1 MIMII
6 MIMIMIIIMIIIIV
20 IVIININTIKG
31 NHVIHIETCPLF
43 KNEIIDRELSLT
55 DRNTIINH
63 IITNGNIL
71 YHQY

>member
-6 MIMIMIIIMIIIIV
+6 IIIIMIIII
-20 IVIININTIKG
+20 INNINTIIIKG